1 MKLNKLMPAIL
12 FPLAL
17 IGCTESVKPIPY
29 TYTQVFTGTT
39 SKTWTITQI
48 KYTEVGKADL
58 NLGLSSCAADDEY
71 TFFDNSDHSYSVT
84 EGATKCTST
93 DPDVIV
99 DDIWSFNNSG
109 AVLTIIMPIF
119 DSVDRIPFIVN
130 QASDNKIV
138 LQIFLDSEN
147 KTSYKITLGLA
158 SQG

>member
-1 MKLNKLMPAIL
+1 MPKKLMLVIL
-12 FPLAL
+12 FPLIL

-58 NLGLSSCAADDEY
+58 NLGLSSCTADDEY
-71 TFFDNSDHSYSVT
+71 TFYANSDHSYSVT
-84 EGATKCTST
+84 EGATKCNSGDPST
-93 DPDVIV
+93 IVSDV
-99 DDIWSFNNSG
+99 WSFNNSG
-109 AVLTIIMPIF
+109 AVLTIIMPILDPSF
-119 DSVDRIPFIVN
+119 RIPFIVN
-130 QASDNKIV
+130 QATEDKIV

-147 KTSYKITLGLA
+147 KTSYKITLSLA